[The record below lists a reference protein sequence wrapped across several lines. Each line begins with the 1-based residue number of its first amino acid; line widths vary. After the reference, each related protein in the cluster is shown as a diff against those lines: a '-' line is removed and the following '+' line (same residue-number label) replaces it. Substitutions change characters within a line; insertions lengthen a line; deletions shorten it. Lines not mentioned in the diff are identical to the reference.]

1 MNQRTLRIPSAP
13 KHTGDESEATL
24 QERAREHVD
33 RHPGLHFLADV
44 MRALHG
50 GPDARRNAKTFFG
63 AFAPREMMNAFAERP
78 DLRARVVKAMTGSPA
93 ALLRR
98 LGPDALA
105 AQIDLLAIDDL
116 PEAER
121 SVRAEGDRALSVP
134 ELYLKYLDPLDVAT
148 YFPAASIWRYEG
160 QDEWW
165 RSEGDAGARALM
177 AVELRSVRRHG
188 IMTDSELLD
197 LLGDETLERHLS
209 VGFRTEMRKLA
220 RRAAA
225 EGRPFTDA
233 NFFAGAGGSRDLVD
247 EIVECVPLVQL
258 RELVFQAAAMLGLRE
273 QGAAGEAPKIVRAA
287 EVPSAAAPV
296 TPAPVAA
303 LPRVGPKA
311 SPPSPPPAKPAPDR
325 RAAKTPASEA
335 MAKVDRALA
344 GEDTA
349 PPQPDD
355 ELAFVEE
362 ISERI

>member
-13 KHTGDESEATL
+13 KHNGDESDATL

-44 MRALHG
+44 MRALHEA
-50 GPDARRNAKTFFG
+50 PDARRNAKTFFG
-63 AFAPREMMNAFAERP
+63 AFPPREMMIAFADRP
-78 DLRARVVKAMTGSPA
+78 DLRARLVKALTGSPT

-98 LGPDALA
+98 LGPEALA

-121 SVRAEGDRALSVP
+121 AVRAEGDRALSVP
-134 ELYLKYLDPLDVAT
+134 DLYFKYLDALDVAT

-160 QDEWW
+160 QDDWW
-165 RSEGDAGARALM
+165 RSEANAGARSIMTA
-177 AVELRSVRRHG
+177 ELRSIRRHG
-188 IMTDSELLD
+188 IMTDSEILD

-209 VGFRTEMRKLA
+209 LAFRTQMRKLQ
-220 RRAAA
+220 RKAAA

-233 NFFAGAGGSRDLVD
+233 DFFAGAGGSRDLVD
-247 EIVECVPLVQL
+247 ELVESVPMAQL
-258 RELVFQAAAMLGLRE
+258 RDVVGQAAAMLGLRE
-273 QGAAGEAPKIVRAA
+273 PDAAAAAQRSAPAA
-287 EVPSAAAPV
+287 EPA
-296 TPAPVAA
+296 TPAPAPSG

-311 SPPSPPPAKPAPDR
+311 APPAPPPAKAATPER
-325 RAAKTPASEA
+325 RAGKSAASEA

-344 GEDTA
+344 GEEA

-355 ELAFVEE
+355 DLAFVEE
-362 ISERI
+362 IS

>member
-50 GPDARRNAKTFFG
+50 APNARRNAKTFFG
-63 AFAPREMMNAFAERP
+63 AFAPREMMSAFAERP
-78 DLRARVVKAMTGSPA
+78 DLRARVVKAMTGSPT

-121 SVRAEGDRALSVP
+121 SVRAEDDRALSVP
-134 ELYLKYLDPLDVAT
+134 ELYLKYLDPLDVAA

-165 RSEGDAGARALM
+165 RSEADAGARALM
-177 AVELRSVRRHG
+177 AAELRSVRRHG

-209 VGFRTEMRKLA
+209 VGFRTEMRKLC
-220 RRAAA
+220 RKAAA
-225 EGRPFTDA
+225 EGRPFTDGD
-233 NFFAGAGGSRDLVD
+233 FFAGAGGSRDLVD
-247 EIVECVPLVQL
+247 EIVESVPMAQL
-258 RELVFQAAAMLGLRE
+258 RELVLQAAAMLGLRE
-273 QGAAGEAPKIVRAA
+273 PGAAGEAPKCARVAEAA
-287 EVPSAAAPV
+287 SASP
-296 TPAPVAA
+296 PATG

-311 SPPSPPPAKPAPDR
+311 APPAPPPAKAAPDR

-344 GEDTA
+344 GEDVA